1 MLGMCDYYNDPMK
14 ASKAAWYDTNMT
26 NFSPA
31 DTFEQAISARRKGAN
46 CNSLLNWS
54 WHDMD
59 IKSGHRA
66 SLYGQRDS
74 GKIHGYNGSNRSLRS
89 LVDKC
94 CDVTSAHG
102 EKTRSMERSGK
113 LKPGDMM
120 FMPLHTFIYRGEGT
134 VFASAG
140 DAKFRRKGHDL
151 IILDCIE
158 GSKSYD
164 WRKRITYKMRFKDD
178 YIPPKYRNKEGEI
191 VDNPM
196 YVAQQQGESP
206 WTGKRSPTERKAAG
220 MEPVTFVL
228 GDQEETAEEAA
239 AQQTTPE
246 KSTGDQSQPD
256 SSAPAVPVTPVG
268 EDAAAAPIT
277 GHITATIPE
286 AAVEEEVPRTVNGKP
301 YSNHPS
307 TGKKAKKKH
316 KHKKSK
322 KKASDAQNGS
332 ASVSNT

>member
-1 MLGMCDYYNDPMK
+1 
-14 ASKAAWYDTNMT
+14 
-26 NFSPA
+26 
-31 DTFEQAISARRKGAN
+31 
-46 CNSLLNWS
+46 
-54 WHDMD
+54 MD

-89 LVDKC
+89 LVDNC
-94 CDVTSAHG
+94 CEVTQAHG

-113 LKPGDMM
+113 LKPGDML

-158 GSKSYD
+158 GAKSYD
-164 WRKRITYKMRFKDD
+164 WHKRITYKMRFKDD

-191 VDNPM
+191 ADNPM
-196 YVAQQQGESP
+196 YAAQQRGESP
-206 WTGKRSPTERKAAG
+206 WTGKQSPSERKAAG
-220 MEPVTFVL
+220 LEPVSFVL
-228 GDQEETAEEAA
+228 GDQEEADQDT
-239 AQQTTPE
+239 QQPEPE
-246 KSTGDQSQPD
+246 KSKEEQAGSDAS
-256 SSAPAVPVTPVG
+256 AVPVTPVG
-268 EDAAAAPIT
+268 EDAAKEIT
-277 GHITATIPE
+277 GVITATIPE

-301 YSNHPS
+301 YGNHPS
-307 TGKKAKKKH
+307 AGKKKKH

-322 KKASDAQNGS
+322 KKASDAQNGT
-332 ASVSNT
+332 ATVSNT

>member
-1 MLGMCDYYNDPMK
+1 
-14 ASKAAWYDTNMT
+14 MT

-74 GKIHGYNGSNRSLRS
+74 GDIHGYNGSNRSLRS

-113 LKPGDMM
+113 LKPGDML

-191 VDNPM
+191 ADNPM
-196 YVAQQQGESP
+196 YVAQQRGESP
-206 WTGKRSPTERKAAG
+206 WTGKRSPVERRAAG
-220 MEPVTFVL
+220 LEPVTFVL
-228 GDQEETAEEAA
+228 GDQTEATEDTAS
-239 AQQTTPE
+239 QQGTPE
-246 KSTGDQSQPD
+246 KSTGDQSQTGT
-256 SSAPAVPVTPVG
+256 VPVTPVG
-268 EDAAAAPIT
+268 EDAAEAIT
-277 GHITATIPE
+277 GDITATIPE
-286 AAVEEEVPRTVNGKP
+286 AAVEEAVPRTVNGKP
-301 YSNHPS
+301 YGNHPS
-307 TGKKAKKKH
+307 TGKKKKH
-316 KHKKSK
+316 KHKKNK
-322 KKASDAQNGS
+322 KKASDAQNGT
-332 ASVSNT
+332 AKATNA